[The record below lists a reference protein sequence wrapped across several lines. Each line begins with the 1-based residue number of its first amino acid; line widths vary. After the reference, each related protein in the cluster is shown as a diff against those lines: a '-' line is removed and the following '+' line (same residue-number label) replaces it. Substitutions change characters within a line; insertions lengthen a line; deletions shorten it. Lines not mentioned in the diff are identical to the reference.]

1 MFVYSFFLLYL
12 STFREG
18 HALLSFVAFPT
29 VIDSCKDSNY
39 LFTDLAKY
47 NNNINNFI
55 DFIFDMKISVP
66 KQ

>member
-1 MFVYSFFLLYL
+1 MFVQSFFLLYL

-18 HALLSFVAFPT
+18 HAPLNFVGFPT
-29 VIDSCKDSNY
+29 VIDSFKDSNY

-47 NNNINNFI
+47 NNNNNNFI
-55 DFIFDMKISVP
+55 NFIFDIKISVP